1 MIVRVALAVVFAL
14 AFLTS
19 GIAESN
25 GAASTFQI
33 ADVHPSPR
41 TDYPYMRGGNLYGD
55 RYELHDA
62 SMLDLIATAYDLDAA
77 RVQGGP
83 SWLEMTR
90 YEIRA
95 KAAPGTSRND
105 LKQMLRAL
113 LADRF
118 KLAVHNGT
126 GPVPAFVL
134 RAGKD
139 KPKMKPGAGS
149 DDFNCQYQNPP
160 NAAPGAIS
168 IACHNATM
176 DRFAERLHQIARDY
190 LDYPVINSTGLSGS
204 WDFDLKWT
212 WRGMLPR
219 AGADGVSIFDAL
231 DRELG
236 LKLTKETAPRPVL
249 IVDSVIES
257 PAPNPPDIEKSL
269 PPPPPAQ
276 FEVAVIKPAKPDAV
290 FTGSIRGNQ
299 VDLQGVTLRFLIY
312 FAWDM
317 NPNDREVLANAPSW
331 LDSAHFDI
339 LAKSAA
345 DASDTTGSNSAQ
357 ITQEQLREM
366 LQDLLKERFNLKVH
380 TEDRPVTAYTLM
392 AVAPKLTKA
401 DPLSRTHC
409 KDGPGPDGKD
419 LRVTTPILN
428 RLVSCQNVT
437 MAQLADQFRV
447 MARGYIYGDVL
458 DQTGLKGRYDLTL
471 SFSSAD
477 RLQGNG
483 TPGPT
488 AQSASSGDSA
498 TTASPDPNGAV
509 SLFDAV
515 RRELGL
521 KLEKGRRTIPVLV
534 IDHLDDHPTD
544 N

>member
-1 MIVRVALAVVFAL
+1 
-14 AFLTS
+14 
-19 GIAESN
+19 
-25 GAASTFQI
+25 
-33 ADVHPSPR
+33 
-41 TDYPYMRGGNLYGD
+41 
-55 RYELHDA
+55 
-62 SMLDLIATAYDLDAA
+62 
-77 RVQGGP
+77 
-83 SWLEMTR
+83 
-90 YEIRA
+90 
-95 KAAPGTSRND
+95 
-105 LKQMLRAL
+105 
-113 LADRF
+113 
-118 KLAVHNGT
+118 
-126 GPVPAFVL
+126 
-134 RAGKD
+134 
-139 KPKMKPGAGS
+139 
-149 DDFNCQYQNPP
+149 
-160 NAAPGAIS
+160 
-168 IACHNATM
+168 
-176 DRFAERLHQIARDY
+176 
-190 LDYPVINSTGLSGS
+190 
-204 WDFDLKWT
+204 
-212 WRGMLPR
+212 
-219 AGADGVSIFDAL
+219 
-231 DRELG
+231 
-236 LKLTKETAPRPVL
+236 
-249 IVDSVIES
+249 
-257 PAPNPPDIEKSL
+257 
-269 PPPPPAQ
+269 
-276 FEVAVIKPAKPDAV
+276 
-290 FTGSIRGNQ
+290 
-299 VDLQGVTLRFLIY
+299 
-312 FAWDM
+312 
-317 NPNDREVLANAPSW
+317 
-331 LDSAHFDI
+331 
-339 LAKSAA
+339 
-345 DASDTTGSNSAQ
+345 
-357 ITQEQLREM
+357 M

-477 RLQGNG
+477 RVQGNG